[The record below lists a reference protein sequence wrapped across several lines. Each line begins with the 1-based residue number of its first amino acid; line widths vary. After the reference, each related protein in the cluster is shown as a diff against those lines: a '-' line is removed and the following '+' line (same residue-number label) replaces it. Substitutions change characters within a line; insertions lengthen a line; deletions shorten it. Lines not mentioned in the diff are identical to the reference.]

1 MPKYSLFLFTRMVK
15 VLIVVDYQNDFVIG
29 PLGFEKAKEL
39 EGPIVKKLEEYWNR
53 GDMIV
58 FTKDRH
64 DAEKYLNTQEGRYLP
79 IPHCVDDEGA
89 AIYGGAAKYCH
100 EGNTVIKNCFGSEDL
115 CARFYFYEGIE
126 SFELVGVVG
135 SICVMSNVILLKA
148 NYPEI
153 RVIVDAECIAS
164 PDDSMNEKALD
175 IMQNLQID
183 IINRRQN

>member
-1 MPKYSLFLFTRMVK
+1 MTK
-15 VLIVVDYQNDFVIG
+15 VLIVVDYQNDFVTG

-39 EGPIVKKLEEYWNR
+39 EAPILKKLEEYWNR

-58 FTKDRH
+58 FTKDMH
-64 DAEKYLNTQEGRYLP
+64 EAEKYLETQEGKYLP
-79 IPHCVDDEGA
+79 IPHCVDEEGS
-89 AIYGGAAKYCH
+89 AIYGEVAKYCH
-100 EGNTVIKNCFGSEDL
+100 EGNTVVKKCFGSEDL

-135 SICVMSNVILLKA
+135 SICVLSNAVLLKA

-153 RVIVDAECIAS
+153 RVIVDANCIAS
-164 PDDSMNEKALD
+164 PDDSMNEKAMD

-183 IINRRQN
+183 VINRRQN